1 MPQSWITRLLAVALL
16 VAVPAVGEAQKG
28 RIVGAVTD
36 STKRP
41 IAGAQVIVSPSGR
54 SGETNADGKVMLQG
68 MPAGS
73 YELRV
78 YRMGYKATT
87 VRVLVTAGQDAT
99 VTIAMTPAAA
109 TLAGVVVSASR
120 RLEKVTDAPATI
132 TRLDAQQIAGTIG
145 NSFAPALKDV
155 KGLDFIQTGVMSTA
169 VNARGFNS
177 SFNNRMLMMEDGRI
191 ATLAESG
198 LPVGALTTIPKI
210 DLAGVEVLVGP
221 GSALYGPDASSG
233 VITLQTKD
241 PREFPG
247 TTLEIDGGSRDYMD
261 AQARWAGAT
270 GKWGYKVTGEYQAA
284 NDYSNQLVYPTV
296 ATPTGPSG
304 PLAERGADWRTDVT
318 RATGTLAYYLN
329 SGGRIQAVAGISKLN
344 GVGQTNVGRNQLS
357 NYGYRDYQLQYVS
370 PNWFA
375 QAYLTNS
382 VPGSTFQLNGFTQN
396 SARYPTLSA
405 DSVKKLSAFPGDGR
419 LYAAEIQN
427 NFTLGTLLPYGV
439 SALDNLHVTYG
450 VQARRDRVS
459 SYRHWLS
466 DRQTGK
472 AILDDQT
479 GVYAQLESP
488 ITSMLKVVAAGRYDK
503 PNKYD
508 AQFSPKAAV
517 LFTPVEDQTF
527 RVSFNRAFKSP
538 TVLQTDFFYPDF
550 QPFIGVFG
558 NTRGFVVKNGTGA
571 NATVLATYDPI
582 RPELNDTWELGY
594 KGILRNRLYVD
605 ITGYRT
611 HFTDFMSPLVV
622 IANPYAGATATYA
635 FDKETGALITNEA
648 GVNQIPLTYFNVGQ
662 AWMRGIDAGLKFFL
676 TESVSAS
683 TNASFISLDSIA
695 RKSTDPAEATAFNS
709 PSSRITAGMDFARV
723 AGLRNLTSGFTARY
737 VSKYSF
743 RSGINYGM
751 VPAFGTFDL
760 NASYRVRS
768 DARILLQASNLFAC
782 TGGTSTMPA
791 AGVSSATVA
800 TYTKSQKCGFGQ
812 RHQEMINMPE
822 IGAIVLAGVRWDIP

>member
-1 MPQSWITRLLAVALL
+1 MPQSFIRRLASLALLLALPVVAK
-16 VAVPAVGEAQKG
+16 AQKG

-36 STKRP
+36 STKKP
-41 IAGAQVIVSPSGR
+41 IAGAQVIVSPSGL
-54 SGETNADGKVMLQG
+54 SAETGSDGKVMLQG
-68 MPAGS
+68 VPAGT

-99 VTIAMTPAAA
+99 VAIAMTPAAA

-120 RLEKVTDAPATI
+120 RLEKVTEAPATV
-132 TRLDAQQIAGTIG
+132 TRLDDEQIAGAIG

-155 KGLDFIQTGVMSTA
+155 KGLDFIQTGVMSSA

-198 LPVGALTTIPKI
+198 LPLGALTTIPKV

-241 PREFPG
+241 PRQFPG
-247 TTLEIDGGSRDYMD
+247 TTLEISGGSRDFMD
-261 AQARWAGAT
+261 AQARVAGT
-270 GKWGYKVTGEYQAA
+270 RGNWGYKVTGEYQAA

-296 ATPTGPSG
+296 ATPTGQSG
-304 PLAERGADWRTDVT
+304 PLAERGADWRSDVT

-329 SGGRIQAVAGISKLN
+329 NGGRIQAVAGLSKLN
-344 GVGQTNVGRNQLS
+344 GIGQTNVGRNQLL
-357 NYGYRDYQLQYVS
+357 NYGYRNYQLQYVS
-370 PNWFA
+370 PRWFG

-382 VPGSTFQLNGFTQN
+382 LPGGTFQLNGFTQN
-396 SARYPTLSA
+396 SARYPTLNP

-419 LYAAEIQN
+419 VYAAELQN
-427 NFTLGTLLPYGV
+427 NFSLAMLHPLGISP
-439 SALDNLHVTYG
+439 LDNMHVTYG
-450 VQARRDRVS
+450 AQVRRDRVS

-472 AILDDQT
+472 AILNDQT
-479 GVYAQLESP
+479 GFYAQLESP
-488 ITSMLKVVAAGRYDK
+488 ITSMLKIVAAGRYDK
-503 PNKYD
+503 PSKYD

-517 LFTPVEDQTF
+517 LFSPVPDQTF

-550 QPFIGVFG
+550 QPAIGVFG
-558 NTRGFVVKNGTGA
+558 NTHGFEIRNGTGA
-571 NATVLATYDPI
+571 GATVVATYEPI

-594 KGILRNRLYVD
+594 KGILKNRLYVD
-605 ITGYRT
+605 LTGYRT
-611 HFTDFMSPLVV
+611 KFTDFMSPLVV
-622 IANPYAGATATYA
+622 IANPFSATAPTYA
-635 FDKETGALITNEA
+635 FDKVTGQRITNEA
-648 GVNQIPLTYFNVGQ
+648 GGNQIPLTYFNVGQ
-662 AWMRGIDAGLKFFL
+662 AWMRGIDAGLKFYV
-676 TESVSAS
+676 TETISAS
-683 TNASFISLDSIA
+683 TNASFISLDSIK
-695 RKSTDPAEATAFNS
+695 RKATDPAEATSFNS

-723 AGLRNLTSGFTARY
+723 AGRRDLTSGFTARY

-743 RSGINYGM
+743 RSGINFGV

-760 NASYRVRS
+760 NASYRVRN
-768 DARILLQASNLFAC
+768 DARLILQASNLYAC
-782 TGGTSTMPA
+782 TGGATAMPA
-791 AGVSSATVA
+791 TGVSSAAAA

-812 RHQEMINMPE
+812 RHQEMINMPQ
-822 IGAIVLAGVRWDIP
+822 IGAIVLAGFRWEVR